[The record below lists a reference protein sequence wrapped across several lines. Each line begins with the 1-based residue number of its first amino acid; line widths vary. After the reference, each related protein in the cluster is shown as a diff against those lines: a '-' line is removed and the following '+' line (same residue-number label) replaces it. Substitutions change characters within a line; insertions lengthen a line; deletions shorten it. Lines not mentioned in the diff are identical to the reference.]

1 MKKMRMSMLAAC
13 MAAVLTGCVQTDIH
27 ALQKEQVVP
36 YELSERETQL
46 LEAFGMDQN
55 SQIVSF
61 YAPETAITVTARIY
75 KLKEDLIWE
84 TIGDG
89 SMSIGKE
96 KEPAEQILGSFT
108 MQIQDDRS
116 IDFHINMAGQGA
128 FSTKDIGENQEYTIE
143 GKAFL
148 KEACKIEL
156 GKEIPVSVL
165 VYDNGNSMRSY
176 TTEDYFEP
184 EKFKDMDLVQ
194 AVTLEFSDQ
203 EIH

>member
-1 MKKMRMSMLAAC
+1 MKIIRMSMLAVC
-13 MAAVLTGCVQTDIH
+13 MAALTGCVQMGPHT
-27 ALQKEQVVP
+27 LPKEQVVP

-55 SQIVSF
+55 SQIISF
-61 YAPETAITVTARIY
+61 CAPETAITVTARVY
-75 KLKEDLIWE
+75 RLKEDHIWE

-96 KEPAEQILGSFT
+96 KEPVGQISGTFT

-128 FSTKDIGENQEYTIE
+128 FSTKDIGKNQEYTIE

-148 KEACKIEL
+148 KEAQKIEL
-156 GKEIPVSVL
+156 DKEIPVSVL

>member
-1 MKKMRMSMLAAC
+1 MLAVC
-13 MAAVLTGCVQTDIH
+13 MAATLTGCVQTDVH
-27 ALQKEQVVP
+27 TLSKGQVAP

-46 LEAFGMDQN
+46 LAAFGMDQN

-61 YAPETAITVTARIY
+61 CAPETAVTVTARVY
-75 KLKEDLIWE
+75 KLKEDQTWE

-89 SMSIGKE
+89 FMSIGKE
-96 KEPAEQILGSFT
+96 KEPVEQISGSFT

-128 FSTKDIGENQEYTIE
+128 FSTKDIGENEEYITE

-148 KEACKIEL
+148 KEAQKIEL
-156 GKEIPVSVL
+156 GKEIPVAVL

>member
-1 MKKMRMSMLAAC
+1 M
-13 MAAVLTGCVQTDIH
+13 QTDIH
-27 ALQKEQVVP
+27 ALSKEQVAP

-46 LEAFGMDQN
+46 LGAFGMEEN

-61 YAPETAITVTARIY
+61 CAPETAITVTARVY
-75 KLKEDLIWE
+75 KLKEDQTWE

-96 KEPAEQILGSFT
+96 REPVEQISGSFT

-128 FSTKDIGENQEYTIE
+128 FSTKDVGENEEYIAE

-148 KEACKIEL
+148 KEAQKIEL
-156 GKEIPVSVL
+156 GKEIPVAIL
-165 VYDNGNSMRSY
+165 VYDNGNSMSSY

>member
-1 MKKMRMSMLAAC
+1 MKKIRMSMLAVC
-13 MAAVLTGCVQTDIH
+13 MAATLTGCVQTDVH
-27 ALQKEQVVP
+27 TLSKGQVAP

-46 LEAFGMDQN
+46 LAAFGMDQN

-61 YAPETAITVTARIY
+61 CAPETAVTVTARVY
-75 KLKEDLIWE
+75 KLKEDQTWE

-89 SMSIGKE
+89 FMSIGKE
-96 KEPAEQILGSFT
+96 KEPVEQISGSFT

-128 FSTKDIGENQEYTIE
+128 FSTKDIGENEEYITE

-148 KEACKIEL
+148 KEAQKIEL
-156 GKEIPVSVL
+156 GKEIPVAVL